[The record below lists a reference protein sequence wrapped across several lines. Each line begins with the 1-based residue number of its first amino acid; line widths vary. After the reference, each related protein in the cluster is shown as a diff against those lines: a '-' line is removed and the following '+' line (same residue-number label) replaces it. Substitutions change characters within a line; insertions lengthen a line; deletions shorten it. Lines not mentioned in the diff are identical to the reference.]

1 MIRAVLDANV
11 IVSGMVRFRTGST
24 APARI
29 LRAWA
34 NDEFE
39 LLISEHIFDEVIRTL
54 AKPYF
59 QSHVDPLVFRE
70 TLEAI
75 ARHAVLIAPSIEV
88 SGVATH
94 PEDDR
99 VLAGVASSNA
109 EYLVTGDRQLQRLE
123 SFQKARIISPQGF
136 LELLERESVGID
148 T

>member
-11 IVSGMVRFRTGST
+11 IVSGMVRFRTGAT

-29 LRAWA
+29 LHAWA

-39 LLISEHIFDEVIRTL
+39 LVISEHIFNEAVRTL

-59 QSHVDPLVFRE
+59 LSHVEPSVFRE

-75 ARHAVLIAPSIEV
+75 ARHAILISPSIDA
-88 SGVATH
+88 SSIATH

-99 VLAGVASSNA
+99 VLAAVASSNA

-123 SFQKARIISPQGF
+123 SFQNASIISPQRF
-136 LELLERESVGID
+136 LELL
-148 T
+148 